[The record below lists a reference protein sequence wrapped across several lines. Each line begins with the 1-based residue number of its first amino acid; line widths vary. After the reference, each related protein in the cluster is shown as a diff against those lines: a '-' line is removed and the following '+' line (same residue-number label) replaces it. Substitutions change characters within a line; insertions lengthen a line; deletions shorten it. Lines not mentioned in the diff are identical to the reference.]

1 MRKRLLSV
9 ASGCVS
15 AALLCASLPAFAQS
29 DSLEDRLRAQL
40 RSTVEQLRQLQDTQ
54 AQLQSDK
61 ATAEQQRDKA
71 LADLKAAQGELD
83 AAKGKSGAQ
92 EQAERSLASER
103 ASHAKDSQELVK
115 VKAAY
120 DALLAESR
128 TQEAQC
134 KQAQGELKTRDTQLQ
149 TCEAKNVQLY
159 KVGHDI
165 LDAYEHVDLG
175 TFMKTRQPF
184 AQSARVKYDEIAQ
197 QYGDQLYAGKYDPNA
212 VAARPAA
219 ASGASGTSAA
229 ASAAPASAAQTPA
242 AAAK

>member
-15 AALLCASLPAFAQS
+15 AALFCASLPAHAQS
-29 DSLEDRLRAQL
+29 GSLEDRLRAQL

-54 AQLQSDK
+54 AQLQADK
-61 ATAEQQRDKA
+61 ASAEQQRDKA

-92 EQAERSLASER
+92 EQAERSLAAER
-103 ASHAKDSQELVK
+103 ASHAKDSTELTK

-120 DALLAESR
+120 DALLAESH
-128 TQEAQC
+128 TQDAQR
-134 KQAQGELKTRDTQLQ
+134 KQVQSELKARDTQLQ
-149 TCEAKNVQLY
+149 TCQAKNVQLY

-184 AQSARVKYDEIAQ
+184 AQRARVKYDEIGQ

-212 VAARPAA
+212 LPAPAA
-219 ASGASGTSAA
+219 AGSGTSAG
-229 ASAAPASAAQTPA
+229 ASAGTPAPA
-242 AAAK
+242 AAPSK